1 MRVTGLCSAVAN
13 PLRSSPP
20 SNRPAFGANR
30 SMTLLPQIQQ
40 TSCRLEHV
48 LSSVVKKEHLSRKS
62 GRRAMSLT
70 TLWRRLIRRPFV
82 LVIIVAF
89 AAAAGYAGFKS
100 TNGEA
105 QSQMSVLVVPPWY
118 LEDQSV
124 PNPMLNLTDR
134 TTQLAS
140 TLVVAL
146 QSQDAAAFVAG
157 AGATGYSVTNLRDNL
172 RFPEPTSVIQF
183 DVTGPDEQSAH
194 AGAERLSVKA
204 GQILTALQIDAAVGQ
219 QTNMAKL
226 QEIVPPQD
234 TASGVGKQQIRGAA
248 IYGGAALLAGLLISW
263 GVETLLD
270 RRRRSSTSDLDK
282 AAPAQARQ
290 DQLLQADVRSLVRNG
305 HAPQEPASWSE

>member
-1 MRVTGLCSAVAN
+1 
-13 PLRSSPP
+13 
-20 SNRPAFGANR
+20 
-30 SMTLLPQIQQ
+30 
-40 TSCRLEHV
+40 
-48 LSSVVKKEHLSRKS
+48 
-62 GRRAMSLT
+62 MSLS
-70 TLWRRLIRRPFV
+70 TLWRRLVRRPIV
-82 LVIIVAF
+82 LVIIVVF
-89 AAAAGYAGFKS
+89 AASAGYVGFKS

-146 QSQDAAAFVAG
+146 QSSDTAAFVEG

-183 DVTGPDEQSAH
+183 DVTGPNEQSAH

-204 GQILTALQIDAAVGQ
+204 GQLLTSLQIDAAVGQ
-219 QTNMAKL
+219 PTNMAKL

-234 TASGVGKQQIRGAA
+234 TTSGVAKAQVRAAA
-248 IYGGAALLAGLLISW
+248 IFAAAALLAGLLVSW
-263 GVETLLD
+263 TVETLID
-270 RRRRSSTSDLDK
+270 RRRRSR
-282 AAPAQARQ
+282 PR
-290 DQLLQADVRSLVRNG
+290 DVEEPRVQEDEELPERGGVQGAHALVRNG
-305 HAPQEPASWSE
+305 HALQQSAGWPE